1 MATYNLYRTLWL
13 LTLYGMDQASI
24 QLKGF
29 YDLINTTAG
38 SSVLLP
44 TTYFIHREDWNGF
57 NPSFKW
63 QHNGG
68 LILFFSGENC
78 SLASEG
84 FFQNCSG
91 KPYGMGGRIRDIS
104 FFPENASIIL
114 HNVQKLDSGW
124 YKLQSRY
131 SNDTIRMTLSVAG
144 YETMDQGPYINFI
157 LMTVLIPAAKV
168 IFTALFLY
176 FTPHLLK

>member
-1 MATYNLYRTLWL
+1 MIL
-13 LTLYGMDQASI
+13 GMDQASI

-44 TTYFIHREDWNGF
+44 TMYFIDREDWNGF
-57 NPSFKW
+57 DPSFKW

-104 FFPENASIIL
+104 FFPENASIML

-144 YETMDQGPYINFI
+144 YDTMGKVSSFCNNSSQSSSFI
-157 LMTVLIPAAKV
+157 SRKAQARGKILPLATCFCK
-168 IFTALFLY
+168 
-176 FTPHLLK
+176 